1 MKKWEDY
8 DKITCLD
15 GEVID
20 MQKLLD
26 EQETAKAAISHL
38 EPFFAAMI
46 GKVRFVYTFHV
57 DTQAT
62 DGYNIFV
69 NPQFTS
75 HLTLEEKVFVLAH
88 EMLHCIL
95 DHMRREKMRGDDHH
109 KANVAAD
116 YEVNSTVVQMD
127 IVGAKTIKQLGGL
140 YDSKYDNWSYEKI
153 YDSNPPDPTKPQQ
166 QQKGGQ
172 QNKGGQSGSGGQGSS
187 GGGGSNEKKSA
198 DWKAGYEKAMA
209 DWKAGKLKV

>member
-8 DKITCLD
+8 DTIKCLD

-20 MQKLLD
+20 MVKCVD
-26 EQETAKAAISHL
+26 EQETAKAALSHL

-46 GKVRFVYTFHV
+46 NKIRFVYTFHT

-88 EMLHCIL
+88 EMMHCIL
-95 DHMRREKMRGDDHH
+95 DHMRREKVRGDDHH

-116 YEVNSTVVQMD
+116 YEVNSTILMMD
-127 IVGAKTIKQLGGL
+127 IVGEAPMRKIGALL
-140 YDSKYDNWSYEKI
+140 DRKYDKWGYEKI

-166 QQKGGQ
+166 N
-172 QNKGGQSGSGGQGSS
+172 QNQNNNNQRSGSNGSGG
-187 GGGGSNEKKSA
+187 SNNTPKSA
-198 DWKAGYEKAMA
+198 DWKAGWAQAMA
-209 DWKAGKLKV
+209 DYKAGKLKI

>member
-8 DKITCLD
+8 DKIKCLD
-15 GEVID
+15 GEIID

-26 EQETAKAAISHL
+26 EQETAKAALSHL

-46 GKVRFVYTFHV
+46 NKIRFVYTFHV
-57 DTQAT
+57 NTQAT

-88 EMLHCIL
+88 EMIHCIL
-95 DHMRREKMRGDDHH
+95 DHMRREKVRGDDHH

-116 YEVNSTVVQMD
+116 YEVNSTIVLMN
-127 IVGAKTIKQLGGL
+127 IVGETPMKHIEALL
-140 YDSKYDNWSYEKI
+140 DRKYDNWSYEKI
-153 YDSNPPDPTKPQQ
+153 YDSNPPDPTKPQKQ
-166 QQKGGQ
+166 P
-172 QNKGGQSGSGGQGSS
+172 NKSGNQSGSQSGQRGGQGGQGSS
-187 GGGGSNEKKSA
+187 SQSA
-198 DWKAGYEKAMA
+198 DWKAGYKKAIE
-209 DWKAGKLKV
+209 DWKAGKLKL